1 MKILIVEDDLM
12 QRRFLQ
18 VILTQ
23 SGREVVAAAD
33 GEAAWDMLQKER
45 IQIVITDWMM
55 PVLSGLELIQRIRA
69 ADLPHYTYLVL
80 LTSKSA
86 QNSIVEGL
94 KAGADD
100 YLIKPFDRNELMAR
114 LAIGERILKLEERLE
129 LMATHDTLTNL
140 LNRRALYT
148 SAQTELNRSV
158 RENSPLSLI
167 MLDID
172 HFKSVND
179 AYGHPAG
186 DKALCLV
193 AETLLQ
199 NKRDYDLVGRWGG
212 EEFLALLP
220 RTSLADARTI
230 AERFRAGIE
239 AARLQMPEGA
249 VVTVT
254 VSLGVSSTAS
264 GSLDIEA
271 LIHQADQALYLAKNS
286 GRNRVMTCETRVC
299 TMAQAAIPA

>member
-18 VILTQ
+18 VMLTQ
-23 SGREVVAAAD
+23 SGRDVVAAAD
-33 GEAAWDMLQKER
+33 GEAAWDILQKER
-45 IQIVITDWMM
+45 IRIVITDWMM
-55 PVLSGLELIQRIRA
+55 PVLNGLQLIQRIRA
-69 ADLPHYTYLVL
+69 AELPNYTYLVL

-129 LMATHDTLTNL
+129 QMATHDTLTNL

-179 AYGHPAG
+179 AYGHPTG

-220 RTSLADARTI
+220 KTSLADTRMI

-239 AARLQMPEGA
+239 AAGLRMPEGRS
-249 VVTVT
+249 VKVT

-264 GSLDIEA
+264 GSLDIEE
-271 LIHQADQALYLAKNS
+271 LIRQADEALYLAKS
-286 GRNRVMTCETRVC
+286 AGRNRVC
-299 TMAQAAIPA
+299 TYAPSGESVS

>member
-1 MKILIVEDDLM
+1 
-12 QRRFLQ
+12 
-18 VILTQ
+18 
-23 SGREVVAAAD
+23 
-33 GEAAWDMLQKER
+33 
-45 IQIVITDWMM
+45 
-55 PVLSGLELIQRIRA
+55 
-69 ADLPHYTYLVL
+69 VL
-80 LTSKSA
+80 LTSKNA

-129 LMATHDTLTNL
+129 QMATHDALTNL
-140 LNRRALYT
+140 LNRRALYAG
-148 SAQTELNRSV
+148 AQAELSRSI

-220 RTSLADARTI
+220 KTSMADARAI

-239 AARLQMPEGA
+239 SAGLRMPDGGA
-249 VVTVT
+249 VKVT
-254 VSLGVSSTAS
+254 VSLGVSSTAF
-264 GSLDIEA
+264 GAFDIET
-271 LIHQADQALYLAKNS
+271 LIHQADKALYQAKNS
-286 GRNRVMTCETRVC
+286 GRNKVMACEAHASTGLKPQSRPEPPH
-299 TMAQAAIPA
+299 IPSQSA

>member
-18 VILTQ
+18 VILAQ
-23 SGREVVAAAD
+23 SGREAVTAAD
-33 GEAAWDMLQKER
+33 GEAAWNLIQKER

-55 PVLSGLELIQRIRA
+55 PVLSGLELIRRIRA

-80 LTSKSA
+80 LTSQNA

-100 YLIKPFDRNELMAR
+100 YLTKPFDRNELMAR

-140 LNRRALYT
+140 LNRRALY
-148 SAQTELNRSV
+148 AGAMTELNRSI

-220 RTSLADARTI
+220 KTSLADARTI

-239 AARLQMPEGA
+239 AAGLQMPDGG
-249 VVTVT
+249 TVKFT
-254 VSLGVSSTAS
+254 VSLGVSSTAT
-264 GSLDIEA
+264 GSFDIEA
-271 LIHQADQALYLAKNS
+271 LIHQADKALYQAKNS
-286 GRNRVMTCETRVC
+286 GRNKVMLETQPSREDQV
-299 TMAQAAIPA
+299 ASIA

>member
-18 VILTQ
+18 VILAQ
-23 SGREVVAAAD
+23 SGREAVTAAD
-33 GEAAWDMLQKER
+33 GEAAWNLIQKER

-55 PVLSGLELIQRIRA
+55 PVLSGLELIRRIRA

-80 LTSKSA
+80 LTSQNA

-100 YLIKPFDRNELMAR
+100 YLTKPFDRNELMAR

-140 LNRRALYT
+140 LNRRALY
-148 SAQTELNRSV
+148 AGAMTELNRSI

-220 RTSLADARTI
+220 KTSLADARTI

-239 AARLQMPEGA
+239 AAGLQMPDGG
-249 VVTVT
+249 TVKFT
-254 VSLGVSSTAS
+254 VSLGVSSTAT
-264 GSLDIEA
+264 GSFDIEA
-271 LIHQADQALYLAKNS
+271 LIHQADKALYQAKNS
-286 GRNRVMTCETRVC
+286 GRNRVMLETQPSRDDQV
-299 TMAQAAIPA
+299 ASLA

>member
-18 VILTQ
+18 VMLTRN
-23 SGREVVAAAD
+23 GREVIAAED
-33 GEAAWDMLQKER
+33 GEAAWNILQKEH
-45 IQIVITDWMM
+45 IPIVITDWMM
-55 PVLSGLELIQRIRA
+55 PVLSGPELIRRIRSA
-69 ADLPHYTYLVL
+69 NLPRYTYLVL
-80 LTSKSA
+80 LTSKST

-114 LAIGERILKLEERLE
+114 LAIGERILNLEERLE
-129 LMATHDTLTNL
+129 QMATHDTLTNL
-140 LNRRALYT
+140 LNRRALYG
-148 SAQTELNRSV
+148 SAEIELKRSI
-158 RENSPLSLI
+158 REGIPLSLI

-179 AYGHPAG
+179 AFGHPTG

-212 EEFLALLP
+212 EEFLTLLP
-220 RTSLADARTI
+220 KTSLSDACTV

-239 AARLQMPEGA
+239 AAGFITPNGSP
-249 VVTVT
+249 VKFT

-264 GSLDIEA
+264 GSLDIEE
-271 LIHQADQALYLAKNS
+271 LIHQADEALYLAKNA
-286 GRNRVMTCETRVC
+286 GRNRVS
-299 TMAQAAIPA
+299 AHKIN

>member
-18 VILTQ
+18 VILAQ
-23 SGREVVAAAD
+23 SGREAVTAAD
-33 GEAAWDMLQKER
+33 GEAAWNLIQKER

-55 PVLSGLELIQRIRA
+55 PVLSGLELIRRIRA

-80 LTSKSA
+80 LTSQNA

-100 YLIKPFDRNELMAR
+100 YLTKPFDRNELMAR

-140 LNRRALYT
+140 LNRRALY
-148 SAQTELNRSV
+148 AGAMTELNRSI

-220 RTSLADARTI
+220 KTSLADARTI

-239 AARLQMPEGA
+239 AAGLQMPDGG
-249 VVTVT
+249 TVKIT
-254 VSLGVSSTAS
+254 VSLGVSSTAT
-264 GSLDIEA
+264 GSFDIEA
-271 LIHQADQALYLAKNS
+271 LIHQADKALYQAKNS
-286 GRNRVMTCETRVC
+286 GRNRVMLETQPSRDDQV
-299 TMAQAAIPA
+299 ASPA

>member
-23 SGREVVAAAD
+23 SGREVITAAD

-45 IQIVITDWMM
+45 IRIVITDWMM
-55 PVLSGLELIQRIRA
+55 PVLSGPELIQRIRA
-69 ADLPHYTYLVL
+69 ANLPHYTYLVL

-129 LMATHDTLTNL
+129 QMATHDALTNL
-140 LNRRALYT
+140 LNRRALYAG
-148 SAQTELNRSV
+148 AQTELNRSV

-193 AETLLQ
+193 AETLVQ

-220 RTSLADARTI
+220 KTSLADAGTI

-239 AARLQMPEGA
+239 AARLQMPDGGA
-249 VVTVT
+249 VNFT
-254 VSLGVSSTAS
+254 VSLGVSSTAF
-264 GSLDIEA
+264 GSLDIEE
-271 LIHQADQALYLAKNS
+271 LIHQADKALYLAKNS
-286 GRNRVMTCETRVC
+286 GRNRVMTV
-299 TMAQAAIPA
+299 

>member
-18 VILTQ
+18 VILAQ
-23 SGREVVAAAD
+23 SGRDVLTAAD
-33 GEAAWDMLQKER
+33 GEAAWNLLQKER

-129 LMATHDTLTNL
+129 QMATHDMLTNL
-140 LNRRALYT
+140 LNRRALYA
-148 SAQTELNRSV
+148 SAQAELSRSI
-158 RENSPLSLI
+158 RENSPLSMI

-220 RTSLADARTI
+220 KTSPADARAV

-239 AARLQMPEGA
+239 AAGLRMPDGCA
-249 VVTVT
+249 VKFT
-254 VSLGVSSTAS
+254 VSLGVSSTACGS
-264 GSLDIEA
+264 GDIEA
-271 LIHQADQALYLAKNS
+271 LIHEADQALYQAKNS
-286 GRNRVMTCETRVC
+286 GRNRVMTCDTRVC
-299 TMAQAAIPA
+299 TGAHTSIPA